1 MATAQHHT
9 GRAPAGIGALHRRR
23 EDDRMPPRAP
33 EGLLAD
39 MEKMLA
45 ITPRQAQAWEGFAAT
60 LESNACRMRS
70 LPVAGEASRDALDL
84 TFGTPRARL
93 AALGSM
99 RAAAADLFAVL
110 SAAQQRA
117 AARVLPL
124 CCLPTTLLKEDRA
137 AL

>member
-9 GRAPAGIGALHRRR
+9 GRAPGGIGALQRRR
-23 EDDRMPPRAP
+23 KGDRTPPRAP
-33 EGLLAD
+33 ADFLAD
-39 MEKMLA
+39 MEKALA

-70 LPVAGEASRDALDL
+70 LPVAGEASLDALDL
-84 TFGTPRARL
+84 AFGTPKARL
-93 AALGSM
+93 AALDSM

-110 SAAQQRA
+110 SAAQQRT

-124 CCLPTTLLKEDRA
+124 CCLPARLSTEDRA
-137 AL
+137 AV